1 MVSQTSR
8 YYKTGTLILNTPNG
22 DEIWY
27 FRRRFVPDTSQDPV
41 LTLHTVSQG
50 ERPDIISANH
60 LGDPELFWRLCDA
73 NQTIR
78 PEDLTRTAGKRIR
91 IPLVTRS

>member
-8 YYKTGTLILNTPNG
+8 YYKTGTLVLITPG
-22 DEIWY
+22 GEEIWY
-27 FRRRFVPDTSQDPV
+27 FKRRLIPDTSTDPV

-50 ERPDIISANH
+50 ERPDIIAANL
-60 LGDPELFWRLCDA
+60 LGDAELFWRLCDA
-73 NQTIR
+73 NGTIR
-78 PEDLTRTAGKRIR
+78 PDDLTKTAGHRIR